1 MKTASYLS
9 KELQVLF
16 WCILVI
22 NSRKVQRSDKDGNP
36 RRAKLMMELTHLIL
50 VNSYVFFTGSIEL
63 GPEIYKICLLV
74 ATCFN

>member
-1 MKTASYLS
+1 
-9 KELQVLF
+9 
-16 WCILVI
+16 
-22 NSRKVQRSDKDGNP
+22 
-36 RRAKLMMELTHLIL
+36 MELTHLIL